1 MDRVEAYRLLV
12 GEMEVLAQQ
21 ARQARGVPGSSPIS
35 TDVAGDG
42 GTLYR
47 IELTVEAISKARF
60 AVSGTIHDHSS
71 HHFTLLEERM
81 EFELDQEET
90 GPAA

>member
-12 GEMEVLAQQ
+12 GEMGILAQRVRE
-21 ARQARGVPGSSPIS
+21 ARSVPKSSPIS

-47 IELTVEAISKARF
+47 IELMVETISKARF
-60 AVSGTIHDHSS
+60 AVSGTIHDHGT
-71 HHFTLLEERM
+71 HRFALLEERL
-81 EFELDQEET
+81 EFDLDEAET
-90 GPAA
+90 GPGA